1 MTRRLSGVVVWGLL
15 LSLPACSRPSP
26 SRFDVWGSVTFKGRP
41 VPAGLIV
48 INPDLAKGNDG
59 PQGLAE
65 IRDGRFD
72 TRRLDK
78 GAPSGP
84 VVLLIDGFD
93 GVPQPESPNGKPLF
107 LGYRM
112 SLELPTEAVEKNIA
126 VPDSAGA
133 KHKTAPAPLP

>member
-1 MTRRLSGVVVWGLL
+1 MTRRLPGVVVCALL
-15 LSLPACSRPSP
+15 LSLTACSQKSP
-26 SRFDVWGSVTFKGRP
+26 SRFDLWGTVTFKGRP

-48 INPDLAKGNDG
+48 INPDLSKGNDG

-84 VVLLIDGFD
+84 VILLIDGFD
-93 GVPQPESPNGKPLF
+93 GVPQPESPSGKSLF
-107 LGYRM
+107 LGYKV
-112 SLELPTEAVEKNIA
+112 SLELPTTATEKNIE

-133 KHKTAPAPLP
+133 KGKTAPAPLP